1 MKGSLNMNY
10 FKNRKQS
17 LIKLIKKS
25 ILLTSIATPTIIE
38 MNSANAMLGSLS
50 RNIYRTGITN
60 TSRIQSLVNQFEKI
74 SKTNSNITTG
84 KVSSIGFSY
93 ITPSLSTNTN
103 KPILQ
108 TKITPIK
115 LQPIIKVKGFIYPY
129 GDEPSS
135 NNKTSTSTNP
145 RITDI
150 ISPVKT
156 AKSSKIFAIY
166 TSFGFKSPNIRP
178 TSLNNRYL
186 YQ

>member
-1 MKGSLNMNY
+1 MNY

-25 ILLTSIATPTIIE
+25 ILLTSIATPTIIK

-50 RNIYRTGITN
+50 KNIYRTGITN

-93 ITPSLSTNTN
+93 ITPSLSTNTS

-108 TKITPIK
+108 TKITALK
-115 LQPIIKVKGFIYPY
+115 LQPIIKVRGFVYPY

-135 NNKTSTSTNP
+135 NNKTSISTNP
-145 RITDI
+145 GITNI
-150 ISPVKT
+150 IYPVKT
-156 AKSSKIFAIY
+156 ANSNKIFEIY
-166 TSFGFKSPNIRP
+166 TSSGFKSPNVQP
-178 TSLNNRYL
+178 TALNKHYL
-186 YQ
+186 YKK

>member
-1 MKGSLNMNY
+1 MNY
-10 FKNRKQS
+10 FKNKKHNLVKLVQGS
-17 LIKLIKKS
+17 VLLISIITPIIIK
-25 ILLTSIATPTIIE
+25 I
-38 MNSANAMLGSLS
+38 NSANAMLGPLS
-50 RNIYRTGITN
+50 RNVYRTGITN
-60 TSRIQSLVNQFEKI
+60 TPKVQSLVNQFEKI

-84 KVSSIGFSY
+84 KVSSVGFSY
-93 ITPSLSTNTN
+93 ITPSSSTNIN
-103 KPILQ
+103 KPTLQ
-108 TKITPIK
+108 TKITPLK
-115 LQPIIKVKGFIYPY
+115 LQPIIKVKGFVYPY

-135 NNKTSTSTNP
+135 NNKTSISNNP
-145 RITDI
+145 RITNI